1 VAGRWN
7 GTAERRLRD
16 IKDGDMRGTVY
27 IVDFILK
34 EVVSSCVKMVIKWA
48 YHWIRDAWAWW
59 RKYGAIAV
67 VGGLI
72 ALLFL
77 YTVVPKLDWRFRV
90 LVFPLVGVAQ
100 LCILSERLRDGAATI
115 CSAVHRSLA

>member
-1 VAGRWN
+1 MDLQHLATWVSGAVT
-7 GTAERRLRD
+7 TAVFGYVR
-16 IKDGDMRGTVY
+16 K
-27 IVDFILK
+27 
-34 EVVSSCVKMVIKWA
+34 VIKWA

-59 RKYGAIAV
+59 RKYGAMAV

-90 LVFPLVGVAQ
+90 LALPLVGIAQ
-100 LCILSERLRDGAATI
+100 LCILSERLRNGAAML
-115 CSAVHRSLA
+115 CSAVHRTPA

>member
-1 VAGRWN
+1 
-7 GTAERRLRD
+7 
-16 IKDGDMRGTVY
+16 
-27 IVDFILK
+27 VDFILSPDTWVR
-34 EVVSSCVKMVIKWA
+34 EVVFSCVKKVIKWA

-59 RKYGAIAV
+59 RKYGTIAV

-90 LVFPLVGVAQ
+90 LVLPLVGIAQ
-100 LCILSERLRDGAATI
+100 LCILSERLRDGAAMI
-115 CSAVHRSLA
+115 CSAVHRSPA